1 MARSH
6 IAFRRRYLLA
16 ASAVGALV
24 AAQPALAQNATT
36 PETVVVTGSRIPVA
50 NALSPSPISTAT
62 ADQIQLTAA
71 FNAEDVLTKLVGPDS
86 TAGITNATN
95 NGANGLSQVGLR
107 NLGPPRTLVLIDGQ
121 RLIPIFN
128 ASTAVPDINSIPIS
142 MVDRVEVLR
151 DGASSIY
158 GADAIGGVINF
169 ITKKDFQGMQFD
181 GSFGA
186 SEHGGGD
193 LYSITGTMGFNFDK
207 GNVTISL
214 LNEHQSAVD
223 MKDRDWSIDPH
234 LGQGSA
240 QGGSVFRSQLNILQD
255 TLSSTVWN
263 NGTETSI
270 HDSSLGNVPCLT
282 FLPSTTSP
290 PGRVKLN
297 AGCPSV
303 VPNATLTSEIGRTQ
317 ASWSGHYDL
326 MPDVTFTM
334 SGYFNRR
341 DSEQRLRPEP
351 LLGNQIAATNP
362 ISGDVVF
369 GGFAVPTS
377 FPGYTD
383 PLGTASP
390 VTCPNITGAN
400 VTGVGAPQCIIAN
413 FTPNNFGPRTYRQV
427 SDTYRIRAGFEGH
440 LFGDYNWEAGY
451 VQQRNDTEL
460 RILNSGN
467 FFHLAQATAQLP
479 CLDVPGGCTATP
491 TAPFGYSTPKTPFNF
506 FNGAGTL
513 TPAQVAYL
521 TTTLTET
528 QFQYEN
534 YIYGDINGPLFD
546 LPAGPLQG
554 SIGFERRFEFANDT
568 PDALVQEGYGAGATA
583 PTSGGYGVTSAYGE
597 LRIPVVKDLPFAEF
611 VTLTPSG
618 RFDHYSSFGDALT
631 WKIGGEWQVI
641 DDVRFRG
648 SYSTGFRAP
657 STAELFGGNAISYIS
672 VDGDPCDS
680 RAVGFNGNS
689 NAGLGSLAPGSACA
703 ASLGKLG
710 LTPAQIATYQSP
722 ENNLVAD
729 QRGLIIG
736 GNQKLKPE
744 LSRSWNM
751 GAVLT
756 PTFLPGLTMN
766 GDYYEIKI
774 TNSILDGG
782 VADNA
787 GPDIVVNG
795 CFVQQNPAYCALITR
810 NSSGIFQ
817 IGSQNTNFGVS
828 QVRGLDL
835 EATYNT
841 DVAGLTLP
849 IPGSFL
855 FDLQAEREFLNT
867 TQNPDFS
874 TNEFVGFF
882 NFANDS
888 IQPTWKAM
896 GSIDYR
902 LDDLG
907 IHYDMRYI
915 NGTQDLAG
923 ATHKFGDQIPEYFY
937 HDIAVS
943 YDLPEIGPS
952 KSTRLVFG
960 INNLF
965 DKNPPFLTGDSIGK
979 SNTIAGPYD
988 EIGRFF
994 FARISTK
1001 F

>member
-1 MARSH
+1 MSLSEKL
-6 IAFRRRYLLA
+6 IRRRNFLAAGAAMGALLA
-16 ASAVGALV
+16 ST
-24 AAQPALAQNATT
+24 AAFAQNNNGAG
-36 PETVVVTGSRIPVA
+36 ETVVVTGSRIPVQ

-62 ADQIQLTAA
+62 AEQIQMTSA
-71 FNAEDVLTKLVGPDS
+71 FNAEDVLSKLVGPDATS
-86 TAGITNATN
+86 GITNATN
-95 NGANGLSQVGLR
+95 NGANGLSELGLR
-107 NLGPPRTLVLIDGQ
+107 NLGPTRTLVLIDGQ
-121 RLIPIFN
+121 RLVPIFS
-128 ASTAVPDINSIPIS
+128 APISVPDLNSIPIS
-142 MVDRVEVLR
+142 MIDRVEVLR

-169 ITKKDFQGMQFD
+169 ITKKNFEGLQID
-181 GSFGA
+181 SNFGD

-193 LYSITGTMGFNFDK
+193 LYSVTGTMGVNFDK
-207 GNVTISL
+207 GNLTVSL
-214 LNEHQSAVD
+214 LNEHQSVID
-223 MKDRDWSIDPH
+223 MKDRDWAENPH
-234 LGQGSA
+234 IGQGSLE
-240 QGGSVFRSQLNILQD
+240 GGSLFRSQLNILQD
-255 TLSSTVWN
+255 SLSSTAWN
-263 NGTETSI
+263 NGVETSI
-270 HDSSLGNVPCLT
+270 NDPSLASVPCLT
-282 FLPSTTSP
+282 FLPAK
-290 PGRVKLN
+290 GRVKLN
-297 AGCPSV
+297 AGCPAV
-303 VPNATLTSEIGRTQ
+303 TPGATLTSSIGRTQ
-317 ASWSGHYDL
+317 ASWSGHYDI
-326 MPDVTFTM
+326 MPDVTFVM
-334 SGYFNRR
+334 SGFFTRR

-351 LLGNQIAATNP
+351 LLGDQIAATNP
-362 ISGDVVF
+362 VSGDLVY
-369 GGFAVPTS
+369 GGFMVPTS
-377 FPGYTD
+377 FPGFSD

-400 VTGVGAPQCIIAN
+400 VTGAGAPQCIDA
-413 FTPNNFGPRTYRQV
+413 FLTPNNFGNRTYKQV
-427 SDTYRIRAGFEGH
+427 SNTYRIRAGFEGH
-440 LFGDYNWEAGY
+440 LFGDFNWEAGY

-479 CLDVPGGCTATP
+479 CLDVPGGCTTTP
-491 TAPFGYSTPKTPFNF
+491 TAPFGYSTPLAPFNF
-506 FNGAGTL
+506 FNGVNTL
-513 TPAQVAYL
+513 SQAQRNYL

-528 QFQYEN
+528 QFTYEN

-554 SIGFERRFEFANDT
+554 SIGFERRFEFANDA
-568 PDALVQEGYGAGATA
+568 PDALVQEGYAAGPSA
-583 PTSGGYGVTSAYGE
+583 PTAGGYGVTSAYGE
-597 LRIPVVKDLPFAEF
+597 LRIPIVKDLPFAEF

-641 DDVRFRG
+641 DDLRFRG

-657 STAELFGGNAISYIS
+657 STAELFGGNAISFIS

-680 RAVGFNGNS
+680 RAVGFNKNS
-689 NAGLGSLAPGSACA
+689 NAGLGSLAPGSACF
-703 ASLGKLG
+703 ASLSKLG

-722 ENNLVAD
+722 ENNLSSD

-736 GNQKLKPE
+736 GNQQLKPE
-744 LSRSWNM
+744 LSRSWNL

-756 PTFLPGLTMN
+756 PTFLPGLTLN
-766 GDYYEIKI
+766 GDYYEIRI

-782 VADNA
+782 IADNA

-795 CFVQQNPAYCALITR
+795 CFVSQNPAYCALITR
-810 NSSGIFQ
+810 NASGIFQ
-817 IGSQNTNFGVS
+817 IGSLNANFGLS

-849 IPGSFL
+849 IPGSFN

-882 NFANDS
+882 NYANDS
-888 IQPTWKAM
+888 IQPTWRATAAV
-896 GSIDYR
+896 DYR

-907 IHYDMRYI
+907 LHYDMRYI

-923 ATHKFGDQIPEYFY
+923 ATHKFGDEIPAIFY
-937 HDIAVS
+937 HNIAIS

-960 INNLF
+960 INNLL
-965 DKNPPFLTGDSIGK
+965 DKDPPFLTGDSIGK

-994 FARISTK
+994 YARISTK